1 MGMKQ
6 NVPTA
11 VAVIVIV
18 LAIAIAAF
26 VIWRKAGEKP
36 IVGFPEKPVGV
47 GVHPGMQQKM
57 KPVTPEQTQ
66 PSEPKAPTG
75 E

>member
-1 MGMKQ
+1 MRQ

-11 VAVIVIV
+11 VAVVVIV

-36 IVGFPEKPVGV
+36 VVGFPEGGPGA
-47 GVHPGMQQKM
+47 GMHPGGGMKM
-57 KPVTPEQTQ
+57 KLEQPQPTTPA
-66 PSEPKAPTG
+66 PSAPKG

>member
-1 MGMKQ
+1 MRQ

-26 VIWRKAGEKP
+26 VVWRKAGEKP
-36 IVGFPEKPVGV
+36 IAGFPEGGPGA
-47 GVHPGMQQKM
+47 GIHPGGGMKM
-57 KPVTPEQTQ
+57 KPEQLQ
-66 PSEPKAPTG
+66 PPIPSPSAPKG